1 MGTGLW
7 GPPALF
13 GPAGLFLQHL
23 SPPKVRVGSRL
34 PVCRNGDA
42 RSTGSAGWC
51 PEFGRPQLNPSCKR
65 CGWSGGWQEAVG
77 QGGCCVPAIWGQ
89 PSCSVGTPLTQPS
102 PLLAGCLLTEESFS
116 LKCPKHKVSPDLL
129 RAPPPMLRSPP
140 GVGGPAFRPCVCV
153 PPPGTPCSTA
163 HPPRALSPTWQ
174 GASQGARH
182 RVPGGIP
189 GHPGPLCCA
198 GFGTPP
204 PPPPTWFLG
213 VSLSA
218 KEGGGR

>member
-140 GVGGPAFRPCVCV
+140 GVGGPAFRPCLC
-153 PPPGTPCSTA
+153 PPPRGHPAPLHTHPGHSAPRGKGHRKGHGIVSLGGYQVTQDPSA
-163 HPPRALSPTWQ
+163 VLGLGHPPHPPQ
-174 GASQGARH
+174 
-182 RVPGGIP
+182 PGSW
-189 GHPGPLCCA
+189 
-198 GFGTPP
+198 GFP
-204 PPPPTWFLG
+204 
-213 VSLSA
+213 
-218 KEGGGR
+218 